1 MAENDFL
8 KHSGAFEML
17 GLDFLLDDELNL
29 WFIECNASPQLIGT
43 SDEKTIFLTKLLSD
57 MFEIQYAYLR
67 SRFKRIQAFI
77 ARLNGEISTK
87 KKVDRRRVRNE
98 FAVINKNKLEPE
110 FQISTKN
117 SFTLIMDK
125 NLKGPLAYFGN
136 LREEC
141 IDD

>member
-1 MAENDFL
+1 MAEKDFL

-17 GLDFLLDDELNL
+17 GLDFLLDEELNL

-43 SDEKTIFLTKLLSD
+43 SDEKAEFLTKLLSD

-77 ARLNGEISTK
+77 AKMNGDISSK
-87 KKVDRRRVRNE
+87 KKVDRRKIRNE
-98 FAVINKNKLEPE
+98 FAVINRNKLEPE
-110 FQISTKN
+110 FQIDPSN

-125 NLKGPLAYFGN
+125 NLKGPLAYFGH
-136 LREEC
+136 LPKEC